1 MRCLATFSCDL
12 ARAVSRACPGHLGI
26 ASRASGL
33 PPAQRLGWAS
43 MRAMFVIYLVGIT
56 AGLVYFTTIGLLHH

>member
-1 MRCLATFSCDL
+1 
-12 ARAVSRACPGHLGI
+12 
-26 ASRASGL
+26 
-33 PPAQRLGWAS
+33 